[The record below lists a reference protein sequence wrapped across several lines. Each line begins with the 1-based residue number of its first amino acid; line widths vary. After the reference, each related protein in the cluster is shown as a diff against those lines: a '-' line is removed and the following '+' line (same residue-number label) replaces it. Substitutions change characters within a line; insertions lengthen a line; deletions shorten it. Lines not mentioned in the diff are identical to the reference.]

1 MNLSQDTHSLNEY
14 KRVHRSF
21 IRT

>member
-1 MNLSQDTHSLNEY
+1 MNLSQDTHRLNEY
-14 KRVHRSF
+14 KRVQRSF

>member
-14 KRVHRSF
+14 KRVQRSF